1 MKIAT
6 SFFKVMVLLAL
17 FTIHCSLF
25 TQAGNLANYEVVP
38 LPQHIDLQK
47 GEPFV
52 LSNQVQILA
61 GEGLQREAL
70 FLQQYIKEMSD
81 LDLAIAD
88 KRQKKATYI
97 TLSLSPKV
105 KEAEGYILTVSQKG
119 IRIEG
124 GSAAGVFYGIQTLRK
139 AVKEGAVLP
148 AAIISDAPRFVWRG
162 MHLDSSRHFFSTDFV
177 KKFIDLLALH
187 NMNRFHW
194 HLTDDR
200 VLR

>member
-1 MKIAT
+1 MKITT

-88 KRQKKATYI
+88 KRQKRHPHRGRFGRWCILWHPDTEE
-97 TLSLSPKV
+97 SRQRRGSP
-105 KEAEGYILTVSQKG
+105 ACSHYFRCSPFRL
-119 IRIEG
+119 
-124 GSAAGVFYGIQTLRK
+124 AWY
-139 AVKEGAVLP
+139 
-148 AAIISDAPRFVWRG
+148 APRLFT
-162 MHLDSSRHFFSTDFV
+162 SF
-177 KKFIDLLALH
+177 LL
-187 NMNRFHW
+187 NRFREEVHRPTGTPQYEP
-194 HLTDDR
+194 LPLASDR
-200 VLR
+200 RPRLAY